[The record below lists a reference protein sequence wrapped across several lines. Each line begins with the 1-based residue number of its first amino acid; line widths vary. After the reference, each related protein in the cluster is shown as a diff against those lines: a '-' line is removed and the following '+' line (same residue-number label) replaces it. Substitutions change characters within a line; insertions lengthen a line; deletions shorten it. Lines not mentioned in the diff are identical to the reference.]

1 MMANEPPRGRYHRP
15 DDDHRKGGATAG
27 GDPSLG
33 KLLLADI
40 RNRYRR
46 NPRRTAGIA
55 VGSALLIALGVVA
68 FLVFGIRGDADPS
81 TDTAAAGSTPAA
93 APTPA
98 PAPRPPHQ
106 GDPIDSAHPEPEQP
120 RPPDNPAVPNDAQG
134 VDAQALLD
142 HMIQER
148 KIPLTGADDRAQLQ
162 RIADEAVAREQPD
175 FSADDQQ
182 ITDAVAATFGS
193 LNTQQKADTVRCV
206 AEFAERMYAQK
217 HGTIPPDEADGQ
229 PGFGRGGG

>member
-1 MMANEPPRGRYHRP
+1 M
-15 DDDHRKGGATAG
+15 
-27 GDPSLG
+27 
-33 KLLLADI
+33 
-40 RNRYRR
+40 
-46 NPRRTAGIA
+46 
-55 VGSALLIALGVVA
+55 IALGLVA
-68 FLVFGIRGDADPS
+68 FLVFGIGRDADPG
-81 TDTAAAGSTPAA
+81 TDTAAAGSTA
-93 APTPA
+93 APAA

-106 GDPIDSAHPEPEQP
+106 GNPIDSAHPEPEQP
-120 RPPDNPAVPNDAQG
+120 LPPDNPAVPKDAQG
-134 VDAQALLD
+134 VDPQALLD

-182 ITDAVAATFGS
+182 ITQAVAATFGQLS
-193 LNTQQKADTVRCV
+193 TQQKADTVRCI
-206 AEFAERMYAQK
+206 AEFAERVYAQK

>member
-1 MMANEPPRGRYHRP
+1 MMANEPPQGRYPRP
-15 DDDHRKGGATAG
+15 DDDHRKGGATAD
-27 GDPSLG
+27 GDPSLW

-46 NPRRTAGIA
+46 NPQRTAGIA

-68 FLVFGIRGDADPS
+68 LFVFGIRGDADPS

-98 PAPRPPHQ
+98 PPPHQ

-134 VDAQALLD
+134 VDPQALLD
-142 HMIQER
+142 HMVQER
-148 KIPLTGADDRAQLQ
+148 KIPLTAADDRAQLQ

-193 LNTQQKADTVRCV
+193 LNTQQKADTVRCI
-206 AEFAERMYAQK
+206 AEFAERVYAQK
-217 HGTIPPDEADGQ
+217 HGTIPPDEADGK
-229 PGFGRGGG
+229 PGFGGGGGG

>member
-1 MMANEPPRGRYHRP
+1 MMAKKPFWGRYHRP
-15 DDDHRKGGATAG
+15 DDDHRKGGATRG

-46 NPRRTAGIA
+46 NPRRTAGVA
-55 VGSALLIALGVVA
+55 FGGALLIALGVVA
-68 FLVFGIRGDADPS
+68 FLVFGMGGDPDPG
-81 TDTAAAGSTPAA
+81 TNTAAAGSTTAA
-93 APTPA
+93 AA

-106 GDPIDSAHPEPEQP
+106 GNPIDSVHPQPEQP
-120 RPPDNPAVPNDAQG
+120 LPPDNPAVPNDAQG

-142 HMIQER
+142 HMVQER
-148 KIPLTGADDRAQLQ
+148 KLPLTGADDRAQLQ

-193 LNTQQKADTVRCV
+193 LTTQQKADTVRCV

-229 PGFGRGGG
+229 PGFGGGGG

>member
-15 DDDHRKGGATAG
+15 DDDHQKGGAAAG
-27 GDPSLG
+27 DDPSLG

-46 NPRRTAGIA
+46 NPRRAAGIA
-55 VGSALLIALGVVA
+55 VGSALLIALGMVA
-68 FLVFGIRGDADPS
+68 FFVSGIRGDADPS

-93 APTPA
+93 AAPTLTP
-98 PAPRPPHQ
+98 PPHQ
-106 GDPIDSAHPEPEQP
+106 GNPIDSAHPEPEQP

-134 VDAQALLD
+134 VDPQALLD
-142 HMIQER
+142 HMVQER
-148 KIPLTGADDRAQLQ
+148 KIPLTAADDRAQLQ

-193 LNTQQKADTVRCV
+193 LNTQQKADTVRCI
-206 AEFAERMYAQK
+206 AEFAERIYAQK

>member
-1 MMANEPPRGRYHRP
+1 MTADKPPQGRDDRP
-15 DDDHRKGGATAG
+15 DDDHRKGGATASR
-27 GDPSLG
+27 DPSLWT
-33 KLLLADI
+33 LLLADV

-46 NPRRTAGIA
+46 NPGRSAGLA
-55 VGSALLIALGVVA
+55 VGAALVGALGVVA
-68 FLVFGIRGDADPS
+68 FLVFGVGGGADPR
-81 TDTAAAGSTPAA
+81 TDAAAAGATPAA

-98 PAPRPPHQ
+98 PAARPPHQ

-120 RPPDNPAVPNDAQG
+120 LPPDNPAVPNDAQG

-162 RIADEAVAREQPD
+162 RIADEAVAREQAD
-175 FSADDQQ
+175 FAADDRQ

-193 LNTQQKADTVRCV
+193 LTTQQKADTVRCV
-206 AEFAERMYAQK
+206 AEFAERVYAQK

>member
-1 MMANEPPRGRYHRP
+1 MMANEPPQGRYDRP
-15 DDDHRKGGATAG
+15 DDDHRKGGATAD
-27 GDPSLG
+27 GDPSLWQ
-33 KLLLADI
+33 LLLAEI
-40 RNRYRR
+40 RSRYRR
-46 NPRRTAGIA
+46 NPRRSAGIA

-68 FLVFGIRGDADPS
+68 LFGFGTRGDAGSS
-81 TDTAAAGSTPAA
+81 TDTDAAGSTPAA
-93 APTPA
+93 APT

-142 HMIQER
+142 HMVQER
-148 KIPLTGADDRAQLQ
+148 KLPLTEADDRAQLQ

-193 LNTQQKADTVRCV
+193 LNSQQKSDTVRCV

-229 PGFGRGGG
+229 PGFGGGGG

>member
-1 MMANEPPRGRYHRP
+1 MMADEPPRGRNHQP
-15 DDDHRKGGATAG
+15 DDDHRKGAG
-27 GDPSLG
+27 TTSRDPSLG

-46 NPRRTAGIA
+46 NPGRIAGIA

-68 FLVFGIRGDADPS
+68 ILVFGIGGDGDPS
-81 TDTAAAGSTPAA
+81 TDTATVGSTPAA
-93 APTPA
+93 APA

-120 RPPDNPAVPNDAQG
+120 LPPDNPAVPNDAQG

-193 LNTQQKADTVRCV
+193 LTTQQKADTVRCI
-206 AEFAERMYAQK
+206 AEFAERVYAQK

>member
-1 MMANEPPRGRYHRP
+1 MTAEKPPEADRR
-15 DDDHRKGGATAG
+15 
-27 GDPSLG
+27 DPPLWT
-33 KLLLADI
+33 LLLADL

-46 NPRRTAGIA
+46 NPRRTRGIA
-55 VGSALLIALGVVA
+55 AGGALVIALGVVA
-68 FLVFGIRGDADPS
+68 FLVFGVSRDADPG
-81 TDTAAAGSTPAA
+81 TDTAAPAPTAVAAPAA
-93 APTPA
+93 A
-98 PAPRPPHQ
+98 PPHQ

-120 RPPDNPAVPNDAQG
+120 LPPDNPAVPNDAQG
-134 VDAQALLD
+134 VDPQALLD
-142 HMIQER
+142 HMVQER
-148 KIPLTGADDRAQLQ
+148 NIPLTQADDRAQLQ

-193 LNTQQKADTVRCV
+193 LNSQQKSDTVRCV
-206 AEFAERMYAQK
+206 AEFAERVYAQK

>member
-1 MMANEPPRGRYHRP
+1 MMANEPPRDRYYRS
-15 DDDHRKGGATAG
+15 DDDHRK

-33 KLLLADI
+33 KLLLADVRI
-40 RNRYRR
+40 RYRR
-46 NPRRTAGIA
+46 NPRRNAGIA

-68 FLVFGIRGDADPS
+68 FLVFGMGGDADPRS
-81 TDTAAAGSTPAA
+81 DTAAPGPTPAA
-93 APTPA
+93 APPA
-98 PAPRPPHQ
+98 SASRPPHQ
-106 GDPIDSAHPEPEQP
+106 GNPIDSVHPEPEQP

-175 FSADDQQ
+175 FSADDKQ
-182 ITDAVAATFGS
+182 ITEAVAATFGS
-193 LNTQQKADTVRCV
+193 LNTQQRADTVRCI
-206 AEFAERMYAQK
+206 AEFAERVYAQK

>member
-1 MMANEPPRGRYHRP
+1 MMAKKPLWGRYHRP
-15 DDDHRKGGATAG
+15 ADDHRK

-33 KLLLADI
+33 KLLLADV
-40 RNRYRR
+40 RMRYRR
-46 NPRRTAGIA
+46 NPRRNAEIA
-55 VGSALLIALGVVA
+55 VGSALLIALGLVA
-68 FLVFGIRGDADPS
+68 FLVFGIGGDADPR
-81 TDTAAAGSTPAA
+81 TDTAGPDPTPAAA

-106 GDPIDSAHPEPEQP
+106 GNPIDSVHPEPEQP
-120 RPPDNPAVPNDAQG
+120 LPPDNPAVPNDAQG
-134 VDAQALLD
+134 VDPQALLD

-193 LNTQQKADTVRCV
+193 LTTQQKADTVRCI
-206 AEFAERMYAQK
+206 AEFAERVYSQK

>member
-1 MMANEPPRGRYHRP
+1 MMADEPPQGRYHRP
-15 DDDHRKGGATAG
+15 DDDRRKGGAPAD
-27 GDPSLG
+27 GDPSLWR
-33 KLLLADI
+33 LLLADI

-68 FLVFGIRGDADPS
+68 LSLFGVRGDADTS
-81 TDTAAAGSTPAA
+81 TDSAAAGSTAP

-98 PAPRPPHQ
+98 APPHQ

-142 HMIQER
+142 HMVQER
-148 KIPLTGADDRAQLQ
+148 RIPLTGADDRAQLQ

-193 LNTQQKADTVRCV
+193 LTAQQKADTVRCV

>member
-1 MMANEPPRGRYHRP
+1 M
-15 DDDHRKGGATAG
+15 
-27 GDPSLG
+27 
-33 KLLLADI
+33 
-40 RNRYRR
+40 
-46 NPRRTAGIA
+46 
-55 VGSALLIALGVVA
+55 
-68 FLVFGIRGDADPS
+68 
-81 TDTAAAGSTPAA
+81 
-93 APTPA
+93 
-98 PAPRPPHQ
+98 
-106 GDPIDSAHPEPEQP
+106 
-120 RPPDNPAVPNDAQG
+120 PNDAQG
-134 VDAQALLD
+134 VDPQALLD
-142 HMIQER
+142 HMVQER

-229 PGFGRGGG
+229 PGFGGGGG

>member
-1 MMANEPPRGRYHRP
+1 MMAKKLPWGRSHRP
-15 DDDHRKGGATAG
+15 DDDHREGATAG
-27 GDPSLG
+27 RDPSLA
-33 KLLLADI
+33 KLLLADV
-40 RNRYRR
+40 RNRYRD

-55 VGSALLIALGVVA
+55 AGSALLIALGVVA
-68 FLVFGIRGDADPS
+68 LLMFGLGGDTTPG
-81 TDTAAAGSTPAA
+81 TDTAAVGSTPAA

-193 LNTQQKADTVRCV
+193 LTTQQKADTVRCI

-229 PGFGRGGG
+229 PGFGGGGG

>member
-1 MMANEPPRGRYHRP
+1 MMANEPPQGRNHRP
-15 DDDHRKGGATAG
+15 DDEPRKGGATAD
-27 GDPSLG
+27 GDPSLW

-55 VGSALLIALGVVA
+55 VGALLIALGVVA
-68 FLVFGIRGDADPS
+68 LFVFGTGGDADPS

-93 APTPA
+93 APPTT
-98 PAPRPPHQ
+98 APRPPHQ

-120 RPPDNPAVPNDAQG
+120 LPPDNPAVPNDAQG

-142 HMIQER
+142 HMVKER
-148 KIPLTGADDRAQLQ
+148 QLPLTGADDRVQLQ

-182 ITDAVAATFGS
+182 ITDSVAATFGF
-193 LNTQQKADTVRCV
+193 LTTQQRADTVRCV
-206 AEFAERMYAQK
+206 AEYAERVYAQK

-229 PGFGRGGG
+229 PGFGGGGG

>member
-1 MMANEPPRGRYHRP
+1 M
-15 DDDHRKGGATAG
+15 
-27 GDPSLG
+27 
-33 KLLLADI
+33 
-40 RNRYRR
+40 
-46 NPRRTAGIA
+46 
-55 VGSALLIALGVVA
+55 
-68 FLVFGIRGDADPS
+68 
-81 TDTAAAGSTPAA
+81 
-93 APTPA
+93 
-98 PAPRPPHQ
+98 
-106 GDPIDSAHPEPEQP
+106 
-120 RPPDNPAVPNDAQG
+120 PNDAQG
-134 VDAQALLD
+134 VDPQALLD
-142 HMIQER
+142 HMVQER

-229 PGFGRGGG
+229 PGFGGGGDEPAARLSSSRPRGSGRSGGTRPGHSVRKRWVSCLCCTYGDGQEGRG

>member
-1 MMANEPPRGRYHRP
+1 
-15 DDDHRKGGATAG
+15 
-27 GDPSLG
+27 
-33 KLLLADI
+33 
-40 RNRYRR
+40 
-46 NPRRTAGIA
+46 
-55 VGSALLIALGVVA
+55 
-68 FLVFGIRGDADPS
+68 VFGIGGNADPS
-81 TDTAAAGSTPAA
+81 TDTAVTGSTPAA
-93 APTPA
+93 APAPG

-120 RPPDNPAVPNDAQG
+120 QPPDNPAVPNDAQG

-193 LNTQQKADTVRCV
+193 LNSQQKSDTVRCV

-229 PGFGRGGG
+229 PGFGGGGG

>member
-1 MMANEPPRGRYHRP
+1 MMANEPPQGRYHRP

-55 VGSALLIALGVVA
+55 VGSALIALGVVA

-81 TDTAAAGSTPAA
+81 TDTAAGSTPASGV
-93 APTPA
+93 PT

-120 RPPDNPAVPNDAQG
+120 QPPDNPAVPNDAQG

-142 HMIQER
+142 HMVQER
-148 KIPLTGADDRAQLQ
+148 KLPLTEADDRAQLQ

-193 LNTQQKADTVRCV
+193 LTTQQKSDTVRCV

-229 PGFGRGGG
+229 PGFGGGGG

>member
-15 DDDHRKGGATAG
+15 DDDHRRGGATAG
-27 GDPSLG
+27 RDPSLG
-33 KLLLADI
+33 TLLLADI

-68 FLVFGIRGDADPS
+68 LFVFGIRGDAGSS
-81 TDTAAAGSTPAA
+81 TDTDAAGSTPAA

-98 PAPRPPHQ
+98 PPPHL

-120 RPPDNPAVPNDAQG
+120 RPPDNPALPNDAQG

-142 HMIQER
+142 HMVQER

-175 FSADDQQ
+175 FSADDER
-182 ITDAVAATFGS
+182 ITDAVDATFGS
-193 LNTQQKADTVRCV
+193 LTTQQKADTVRCV
-206 AEFAERMYAQK
+206 AEFAERVYAQQ

>member
-1 MMANEPPRGRYHRP
+1 MMANKPPQGQYHQP

-46 NPRRTAGIA
+46 NPRRAAGIA
-55 VGSALLIALGVVA
+55 VGSALLIVLGVVA
-68 FLVFGIRGDADPS
+68 FVVSGIRGDADPS

-93 APTPA
+93 GAPA

-106 GDPIDSAHPEPEQP
+106 GEPIDSVHPEPEQP
-120 RPPDNPAVPNDAQG
+120 QPPDNPAVPNDAQG

-142 HMIQER
+142 HMVKER
-148 KIPLTGADDRAQLQ
+148 QLPLTGADDRAQLQ

-193 LNTQQKADTVRCV
+193 LTTQQKADTVRCI

>member
-1 MMANEPPRGRYHRP
+1 MMAKKPLWGRYHRP
-15 DDDHRKGGATAG
+15 DDDHRKG
-27 GDPSLG
+27 DPSLG
-33 KLLLADI
+33 KLLLADV
-40 RNRYRR
+40 RTRYRR
-46 NPRRTAGIA
+46 NPRRNAGIV
-55 VGSALLIALGVVA
+55 VGSALLIALGLVA
-68 FLVFGIRGDADPS
+68 FLVFGIDDDADPG
-81 TDTAAAGSTPAA
+81 TDTAAAGSTAA
-93 APTPA
+93 AAA

-106 GDPIDSAHPEPEQP
+106 GNPIDSVHPEPEQP
-120 RPPDNPAVPNDAQG
+120 LPPDNPAVPNDAQG

-193 LNTQQKADTVRCV
+193 LTTQQKADTVRCV
-206 AEFAERMYAQK
+206 AEFAERVYAQK

>member
-15 DDDHRKGGATAG
+15 DDDHCKGGATAG
-27 GDPSLG
+27 RDPSLG
-33 KLLLADI
+33 RLLLADI

-55 VGSALLIALGVVA
+55 AGSALVIALGVVA
-68 FLVFGIRGDADPS
+68 FLVFGIGGDADPS
-81 TDTAAAGSTPAA
+81 IDTAPAGSTPAA
-93 APTPA
+93 AAPA

-106 GDPIDSAHPEPEQP
+106 GEPIDSVHPEPERP
-120 RPPDNPAVPNDAQG
+120 LPPDNPAVPNDAQG

-175 FSADDQQ
+175 FSADDAQ
-182 ITDAVAATFGS
+182 ITDAVDATFGS
-193 LNTQQKADTVRCV
+193 LTTQQKADTVRCV
-206 AEFAERMYAQK
+206 AEFAERVYAQK

-229 PGFGRGGG
+229 PGFGRGGR